1 MIFGK
6 LYNIFIPLKGLKI
19 DVMQTNALGAPLNKP
34 NAPAKMCYLL
44 LTIIR
49 TISKIFMMVP
59 PVAKTE
65 EMANH
70 GGSGGRHGQ
79 NRALKTKNNALGG
92 KKLSFVFWRRF
103 VHRAMAG
110 VRNVVSNQRSSSVQK
125 KFVLAA
131 ILVPFKGIKNAMDFW
146 PMTPQ

>member
-1 MIFGK
+1 
-6 LYNIFIPLKGLKI
+6 
-19 DVMQTNALGAPLNKP
+19 
-34 NAPAKMCYLL
+34 MCYLL

-49 TISKIFMMVP
+49 TISKTFMMVP
-59 PVAKTE
+59 LVAKTE

-92 KKLSFVFWRRF
+92 KRLNFLFWRPLA
-103 VHRAMAG
+103 HRAMSC
-110 VRNVVSNQRSSSVQK
+110 VRRQLSVLRSSSVQK
-125 KFVLAA
+125 NLYWPNFH
-131 ILVPFKGIKNAMDFW
+131 PFKRDKDAMDFW

>member
-1 MIFGK
+1 
-6 LYNIFIPLKGLKI
+6 
-19 DVMQTNALGAPLNKP
+19 MQTNALCAPLNKP
-34 NAPAKMCYLL
+34 NASAKMCYLL

-79 NRALKTKNNALGG
+79 NRALKTKNNDLGG
-92 KKLSFVFWRRF
+92 KRLNFVFWRPLA
-103 VHRAMAG
+103 HRAMSF
-110 VRNVVSNQRSSSVQK
+110 VRRRLSVLDSSSLEK
-125 KFVLAA
+125 KIVL
-131 ILVPFKGIKNAMDFW
+131 LRFW
-146 PMTPQ
+146 FL

>member
-1 MIFGK
+1 M
-6 LYNIFIPLKGLKI
+6 KI
-19 DVMQTNALGAPLNKP
+19 DVMQTNALCAPLNKP

-92 KKLSFVFWRRF
+92 KRLMYRI
-103 VHRAMAG
+103 
-110 VRNVVSNQRSSSVQK
+110 
-125 KFVLAA
+125 LAA
-131 ILVPFKGIKNAMDFW
+131 VGAPRDVLRAAPIVSSTEFLCAKEFRIGRDFGPF
-146 PMTPQ
+146 